1 MFFAELHA
9 FAQGFDFKHNFTIP
23 EQNQLW
29 IPDNTGNVYLYG
41 KKTLTKASQG
51 QLPSFSQS
59 IKSIGNIDQ
68 ILPVN
73 ALKTYLFSKDQ
84 QQLCLIDNT
93 LSMQSQCLD
102 LEEFDILYAL
112 ACAISSR
119 PDLVYV
125 YDQFNSSLYLIDT
138 KNNTIVQKVSNLEG
152 VLGHQ
157 LEISEMLE
165 YNNDL
170 FIKTIQNEIDAKIHY
185 MTIGYK
191 NNRPYQIVD
200 NDLPEDFDWRIYCE
214 LNKDVKAICN
224 NAEDAKMH
232 YLRDGITQERR
243 YQVPE
248 NEIPDDFNWQL
259 YLDLN
264 NLESFITSFL
274 GDFKSSYLPLLS

>member
-112 ACAISSR
+112 VCAISSR

-138 KNNTIVQKVSNLEG
+138 KNNTVVQKVSNLEG

-170 FIKTIQNEIDAKIHY
+170 FIKTIQNEIFELDMFLNLKKKFTSLHGELLFYKEYIVELKNDTLVFEHMVSEEIKTIQLPNISKDKLKINGNSFY
-185 MTIGYK
+185 FS
-191 NNRPYQIVD
+191 
-200 NDLPEDFDWRIYCE
+200 ND
-214 LNKDVKAICN
+214 K
-224 NAEDAKMH
+224 
-232 YLRDGITQERR
+232 
-243 YQVPE
+243 
-248 NEIPDDFNWQL
+248 EISVYEFNP
-259 YLDLN
+259 
-264 NLESFITSFL
+264 
-274 GDFKSSYLPLLS
+274 G

>member
-1 MFFAELHA
+1 MVLRNLCFIFLFFAEIYVC
-9 FAQGFDFKHNFTIP
+9 AQEFDFKFSFTIP

-41 KKTLTKASQG
+41 KNTLTKASQG

-102 LEEFDILYAL
+102 LEEFDILYAQ

-125 YDQFNSSLYLIDT
+125 YDQFNSSLYLINT
-138 KNNTIVQKVSNLEG
+138 KNNTVVQKVSNLEG
-152 VLGHQ
+152 IIGHE
-157 LEISEMLE
+157 LEISEILE

-170 FIKTIQNEIDAKIHY
+170 FFKTWQNEIFELDMFLNLKKKFTSLHGELLFYKEYIVELKNDTLVFKHMISEEIKKIQLPNISKDELKINGNSFY
-185 MTIGYK
+185 FS
-191 NNRPYQIVD
+191 
-200 NDLPEDFDWRIYCE
+200 ND
-214 LNKDVKAICN
+214 K
-224 NAEDAKMH
+224 
-232 YLRDGITQERR
+232 
-243 YQVPE
+243 
-248 NEIPDDFNWQL
+248 EISVYEFNP
-259 YLDLN
+259 
-264 NLESFITSFL
+264 
-274 GDFKSSYLPLLS
+274 G